1 MAAPSGSQVCKGN
14 VDHIQRLRRMTM
26 TLATR
31 WSGTTS
37 AGGVYL
43 RSVPYHERRSGC
55 WTNILKLGHAPQSLC
70 YPASGCNYR
79 TTRACAARLAELSA
93 LAYLASALT
102 PAAPD
107 RMGYI
112 GQTRRALPCSD
123 DVTQLPHAA

>member
-14 VDHIQRLRRMTM
+14 IDHIQRLRRMTM

-55 WTNILKLGHAPQSLC
+55 WTNILKLGHAATGHRAGAVRRQSLRRNRQLLSDGHRQLHQ
-70 YPASGCNYR
+70 AR
-79 TTRACAARLAELSA
+79 RCAP
-93 LAYLASALT
+93 T
-102 PAAPD
+102 PNVFVCSVLFW
-107 RMGYI
+107 GS
-112 GQTRRALPCSD
+112 RRAVSP
-123 DVTQLPHAA
+123 LPHVS